1 MTTDR
6 DEQEWSLDL
15 TSINEQVDS
24 MRRQIQRL
32 KDPSARLDLTKL
44 QRNVEN
50 ILTDISKEA
59 VCCRGFNRTTGNMQ
73 NLQKTLNET
82 VALLGKMLMLA
93 ALME

>member
-59 VCCRGFNRTTGNMQ
+59 VRCRGFNRTTGNMQ